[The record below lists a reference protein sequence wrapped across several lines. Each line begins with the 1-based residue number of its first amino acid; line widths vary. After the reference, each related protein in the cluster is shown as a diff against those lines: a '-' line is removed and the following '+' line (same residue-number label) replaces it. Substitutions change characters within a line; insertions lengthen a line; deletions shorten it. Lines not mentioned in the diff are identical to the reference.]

1 MYRVKILY
9 LDDWYTVYLDG
20 VSIDSG
26 HVLEAE
32 DFLLLSEK
40 HDFKHKDIETICVS
54 NERDIDYSMRHG
66 GLPINLN
73 SLKGEY

>member
-1 MYRVKILY
+1 MHRVKILY

-32 DFLLLSEK
+32 DFLLLSEE
-40 HDFKHKDIETICVS
+40 HGFKHKDIKAICVS